1 MLPDKASSFVAGTSD
16 IARSKKDIAIIGAG
30 CASLSLAAK
39 ANELPGSKLHIIDPP
54 RPDQPDHIWGFWAMD
69 WLDLTRPIV
78 RKSWH
83 KWAIVT
89 EQTNDV
95 MQSEHHPYQAL
106 NRHKWLARCRDKAYM
121 HGVNFHES
129 LEDANLQPDAAIF
142 DSRPPQVAED
152 VMLQHFAGFEVRAPA
167 GSFDDST
174 AILMDFRCDQ
184 SRGMHF
190 IYCLP
195 FSDCEAL
202 VESTLFSPEQ
212 APQNFYEKAIADW
225 LGSIVKIADFEIIR
239 REAGV
244 IPLGLFARHDPALPG
259 IGGNA
264 GAIRPSSGYAF
275 TFIQKQINRTLTR
288 VKAGKPL
295 TFDTP
300 HRIFDLWM
308 DRVFLSVLRHQPK
321 LAPQIFSAMAAR
333 LNGDEFAMFLSGEA
347 TMKLRCKVVIAM
359 PKWPFLRAMFRLEPD
374 AS

>member
-1 MLPDKASSFVAGTSD
+1 MLPDKASSCVAVTPD
-16 IARSKKDIAIIGAG
+16 IAETKKDIAIIGAG

-39 ANELPGSKLHIIDPP
+39 SNELSGAKLHIIDPP
-54 RPDQPDHIWGFWAMD
+54 RPDQSDHIWGFWAMD
-69 WLDLTRPIV
+69 WLDQARPIV

-95 MQSEHHPYQAL
+95 MQSEQHPYKAL
-106 NRHKWLARCRDKAYM
+106 NRHKWLTQCRDKAYVN
-121 HGVNFHES
+121 GVNFHES
-129 LEDANLQPDAAIF
+129 LEDANLDADAEIF
-142 DSRPPQVAED
+142 DSRPPKVAD
-152 VMLQHFAGFEVRAPA
+152 GVMLQHFAGFEVRAPA

-184 SRGMHF
+184 SLGMHF

-195 FSDCEAL
+195 FSDREAL

-225 LGSIVKIADFEIIR
+225 LGMIAKIADFDITR

-244 IPLGLFARHDPALPG
+244 IPLGFFARHDPALPG

-275 TFIQKQINRTLTR
+275 TFIQKQIDSALTR
-288 VKAGKPL
+288 VKAGKSL
-295 TFDTP
+295 GFDSP
-300 HRIFDLWM
+300 HRIIDLWM
-308 DRVFLSVLRHQPK
+308 DRIFLSVLRHQPK
-321 LAPQIFSAMAAR
+321 IAPQIFSAMAAG

-347 TMKLRCKVVIAM
+347 TMKLRCKVVMAM
-359 PKWPFLRAMFRLEPD
+359 PIWPFLRALFRPEPD